1 MTSSRKILLMSLA
14 GPARLASSVIIYFFM
29 AKPLIKIEKLNVVYN
44 LGKSNEVPAL
54 KDINLEIYP
63 NEFVVFFGPSGCGKS
78 TLLYAIAGL
87 ETNVTGKIVFQDKD
101 ITKLSREEL
110 ELIHQR
116 KIGMIFQAYYLINS
130 LNVLNNVALPLVFM
144 EEEDA
149 TGREKAEELLKR
161 FGVINQADK
170 LPAELSGGQ
179 QQRVAIARAL
189 VNNPEIILADEPVGN
204 LDSKSSTEV
213 MNLLKELNQK
223 NNKTVILV
231 THNVDHLKLADRIF
245 YMKDGYIVD
254 TKVKT
259 SVSEINAKTTE
270 AERDVQGIPK
280 ELELII
286 RTYSS
291 LSPTQ
296 LGTMLIPFKAKQII
310 SEVLTNMSVEEVAK
324 IENQA
329 QSLLMRG
336 LENSHVT
343 LEFLDGQVARG
354 GLGLNKKT
362 AEAIV
367 NKIKNIIKEIKTL
380 EAIEA
385 KKKTAGY
392 KTDGI
397 DSETVQARKYL
408 FDLYDVN
415 IKSFKKLEIIDK
427 AIDDRLKN
435 KIDIQGFRERLDKP
449 SAKAGAGLDKRLV
462 RKLSRRLELLILGKY
477 N

>member
-1 MTSSRKILLMSLA
+1 
-14 GPARLASSVIIYFFM
+14 M
-29 AKPLIKIEKLNVVYN
+29 AKPLIKVEKLNVTYN
-44 LGKSNEVPAL
+44 LGKSNEVRSL

-78 TLLYAIAGL
+78 TLLYAISGL
-87 ETNVTGKIVFQDKD
+87 ETNVTGKIFFQDKD
-101 ITKLSREEL
+101 ITKLSKVEL

-130 LNVLNNVALPLVFM
+130 LSVLGNVSLPLVFM
-144 EEEDA
+144 EEDDA
-149 TGREKAEELLKR
+149 VGKKKAEELLTR
-161 FGVINQADK
+161 FGVITQAKK

-179 QQRVAIARAL
+179 QQRVAIARSL

-204 LDSKSSTEV
+204 LDSKSADEV
-213 MNLLKELNQK
+213 MNLLKELNEK

-231 THNVDHLKLADRIF
+231 THNIDHLKLANRVF
-245 YMKDGYIVD
+245 YMKDGCIIK
-254 TKVKT
+254 TEVKE
-259 SVSEINAKTTE
+259 SVSTMTTKADE
-270 AERDVQGIPK
+270 TGAQQPTQAIPK
-280 ELELII
+280 DLELII

-310 SEVLTNMSVEEVAK
+310 SEVLTEMSVEEVSQ

-329 QSLLMRG
+329 QRLLMRG
-336 LENSHVT
+336 LENSNAT
-343 LEFLDGQVARG
+343 LEFLDAEVESG
-354 GLGLNKKT
+354 GLGLNRKT

-367 NKIKNIIKEIKTL
+367 NKIKNIIQEIRTL
-380 EAIEA
+380 EEIEA
-385 KKKTAGY
+385 KKKETGY
-392 KTDGI
+392 KAEGI
-397 DSETVQARKYL
+397 DNETIQVRKYL

-415 IKSFKKLEIIDK
+415 IKNVKNLEIIDK

-435 KIDIQGFRERLDKP
+435 KIDINALKEKLDLP
-449 SAKAGAGLDKRLV
+449 FDEGGAGLDKRLV